1 MNDHLFLELII
12 MIVMTNYMCGHC
24 NIEFEVQGNDSVVI
38 CSKCGGINTI
48 DKTFRSFSGYFG
60 FFVIFCS
67 LLVFWHAFDMSTWGN
82 YQSLMA
88 PQYMIF
94 ALILLLIGV
103 GIIAWNKKHLN
114 QKATKYYVDQQQL
127 LERMQ
132 SQENSK
138 NNSEETDEKV
148 FRENE
153 MSSMGENTSQ
163 TRNEPNIDSAII
175 KEKQMQLEQWEKN
188 LKTREQELEKKKLK
202 ELARLEEKIRDHTSS
217 D

>member
-1 MNDHLFLELII
+1 

-94 ALILLLIGV
+94 ALMLLLIGV

-114 QKATKYYVDQQQL
+114 QKATKYYADQQQL

-132 SQENSK
+132 AQENSK

>member
-1 MNDHLFLELII
+1 MI
-12 MIVMTNYMCGHC
+12 MANYNCFNC
-24 NIEFEVQGNDSVVI
+24 KIEFEVQGDDSVVI

-60 FFVIFCS
+60 FFVIICS

-94 ALILLLIGV
+94 ALMIFLIGV
-103 GIIAWNKKHLN
+103 GIIVWNKKHLN
-114 QKATKYYVDQQQL
+114 QKATKYYTDQQQL
-127 LERMQ
+127 VERMQ

-138 NNSEETDEKV
+138 NNFNETDERYEKV
-148 FRENE
+148 FHENE
-153 MSSMGENTSQ
+153 MSSSMGENIPHT
-163 TRNEPNIDSAII
+163 TNESNMDSAII

-188 LKTREQELEKKKLK
+188 LKTREQELEKKKLE
-202 ELARLEEKIRDHTSS
+202 ELARLEEKIRDHTSG

>member
-1 MNDHLFLELII
+1 
-12 MIVMTNYMCGHC
+12 MTNYNCFNC
-24 NIEFEVQGNDSVVI
+24 KIEFEVQGDDSVVI
-38 CSKCGGINTI
+38 CSKCGGFNTI
-48 DKTFRSFSGYFG
+48 DKTFRSFSGFFG
-60 FFVIFCS
+60 FFVIICS

-114 QKATKYYVDQQQL
+114 QKATKYYTDQQQL
-127 LERMQ
+127 VERMQ
-132 SQENSK
+132 SQVNSE
-138 NNSEETDEKV
+138 NNSEGTDEKV
-148 FRENE
+148 FHENE
-153 MSSMGENTSQ
+153 MSSMGENMSQ
-163 TRNEPNIDSAII
+163 TRNESNIDSAII

-188 LKTREQELEKKKLK
+188 LKTREQELEKRRLE

>member
-1 MNDHLFLELII
+1 MA
-12 MIVMTNYMCGHC
+12 NYNCFNC
-24 NIEFEVQGNDSVVI
+24 KIEFEVQGDDSVVI

-60 FFVIFCS
+60 FFVIICS
-67 LLVFWHAFDMSTWGN
+67 LLVFWRAFDMSTWGN

-94 ALILLLIGV
+94 ALMIFLIGV

-114 QKATKYYVDQQQL
+114 QKARNYEIDQQQL

-138 NNSEETDEKV
+138 NNFNETDERYEKV
-148 FRENE
+148 FHENE
-153 MSSMGENTSQ
+153 MSSMGENISQ
-163 TRNEPNIDSAII
+163 TRNESNIDSAII

-188 LKTREQELEKKKLK
+188 LKTREQELEKKKLE
-202 ELARLEEKIRDHTSS
+202 ELARLEEKIRDHTSG

>member
-1 MNDHLFLELII
+1 
-12 MIVMTNYMCGHC
+12 MTNYMCGHC
-24 NIEFEVQGNDSVVI
+24 NIEFEVQGDDSVVI
-38 CSKCGGINTI
+38 CSKCGGINTV

-114 QKATKYYVDQQQL
+114 QKATKYYTDQQQL
-127 LERMQ
+127 VERMQ
-132 SQENSK
+132 SQENSE
-138 NNSEETDEKV
+138 NNSEGTDEKV
-148 FRENE
+148 FHENE
-153 MSSMGENTSQ
+153 MSSMGGKYVTN
-163 TRNEPNIDSAII
+163 
-175 KEKQMQLEQWEKN
+175 
-188 LKTREQELEKKKLK
+188 KK
-202 ELARLEEKIRDHTSS
+202 
-217 D
+217 

>member
-1 MNDHLFLELII
+1 

-188 LKTREQELEKKKLK
+188 LKTREQELEKKKLE

>member
-1 MNDHLFLELII
+1 MI
-12 MIVMTNYMCGHC
+12 MANYNCFNC
-24 NIEFEVQGNDSVVI
+24 KIEFEVQGDDSVVI

-60 FFVIFCS
+60 LFVIICS

-94 ALILLLIGV
+94 ALMIFLIGV
-103 GIIAWNKKHLN
+103 GIIVWNKKHLN
-114 QKATKYYVDQQQL
+114 QKATKYYTDQQQL
-127 LERMQ
+127 VERMQ

-138 NNSEETDEKV
+138 NNFNETDERYEKV
-148 FRENE
+148 FHENE
-153 MSSMGENTSQ
+153 MSMGENIPHT
-163 TRNEPNIDSAII
+163 TNESNMDSAII

-188 LKTREQELEKKKLK
+188 LKSREQELEKKNLE
-202 ELARLEEKIRDHTSS
+202 ELARLEEKIRDHSSS